1 MNEMTQTI
9 HLDII
14 RKLIAISVVL
24 GSTSA
29 QAQNCMQ
36 YPPGPFRRQ
45 CAEANHPQVG
55 AKIERCK
62 EEARGMGLSGGKG
75 DPALKEY
82 VQACMHRR

>member
-1 MNEMTQTI
+1 MAETVHSDM
-9 HLDII
+9 I
-14 RKLIAISVVL
+14 RKLIAVSMVL

-45 CAEANHPQVG
+45 CAEANHPQFD

-62 EEARGMGLSGGKG
+62 EEALAMGLNRSVL
-75 DPALKEY
+75 DPAMKEY

>member
-1 MNEMTQTI
+1 MTQTI
-9 HLDII
+9 RSDMI
-14 RKLIAISVVL
+14 RKLIAVAVVL

-29 QAQNCMQ
+29 QAQNCVQ

-45 CAEANHPQVG
+45 CVEANHPQVG

-62 EEARGMGLSGGKG
+62 EEALSMGLNRSML
-75 DPALKEY
+75 DPAMKDY